1 MHKVPNRGDICKVR
15 EVISK
20 ATGKPPRGWIG
31 PGLTETWETHDLLV
45 EGGCDYVAD
54 WVLHDQPVWLKTRT
68 KPILSVP
75 YTQECNDVAMMLT
88 QHHKA
93 SEYCDCPRDQFEQI
107 YADSAESARVMA
119 LSIHPYI
126 IEAPHRLK
134 YLRRVIEVT
143 RSPTGIWLS
152 GQRHPW

>member
-54 WVLHDQPVWLKTRT
+54 WVLDDQPVWLKTRT
-68 KPILSVP
+68 KP
-75 YTQECNDVAMMLT
+75 MLAP
-88 QHHKA
+88 HHKA
-93 SEYCDCPRDQFEQI
+93 SEYCDCAHDQFEQI

-126 IEAPHRLK
+126 IEAPHQLK